1 MASRA
6 RPPLRILAGDRVL
19 PGGAHRGDPPRGRR
33 HLLPGHHRP
42 RLLRSAPLPGAGAVD
57 AAPLRGVGT
66 DGGAGSDRGE
76 AAILTT
82 HNTFTKRKEPF
93 APLEEGTAR
102 LYVCGPNLYGPVH
115 VGHAFSYA
123 FFDVVRRYLEY
134 RGYRVIHVQ
143 NFTDIED
150 RIIERAGREGRTIF
164 DIAQEYIDRFFQEM
178 DALGI
183 RRAHHY
189 PRASEVIPQII
200 EIIQGLIARGHAHAA
215 GRAGGPPPPAATR
228 PSPPAPPCR
237 GGGCGGGPPGAAAG
251 GRGAR
256 GEEASPVHGVG

>member
-19 PGGAHRGDPPRGRR
+19 PGGAHRGDPPRARR

-42 RLLRSAPLPGAGAVD
+42 RLLRSAPLPGAGAGD

-134 RGYRVIHVQ
+134 RGYQVIHVQ

-150 RIIERAGREGRTIF
+150 RIIE
-164 DIAQEYIDRFFQEM
+164 
-178 DALGI
+178 
-183 RRAHHY
+183 RAHHY

-200 EIIQGLIARGHAHAA
+200 EIIQGLIARGHAYAVDGDVYYRVTSFPRYGHLS
-215 GRAGGPPPPAATR
+215 GR
-228 PSPPAPPCR
+228 SL
-237 GGGCGGGPPGAAAG
+237 GAMQA
-251 GRGAR
+251 GAR
-256 GEEASPVHGVG
+256 VQPGPRQEHPMELPLWKKA